1 MNSFYLFSMTKP
13 PYLASIVHYWC
24 HKFVKKFESMS
35 YTNVSEI
42 IKVAIKL
49 IYIMYVNRW
58 QYANYVHYCF
68 YHRRMRIVVPLLTEI
83 VKMLYRQGTYVLRA
97 TPVP

>member
-13 PYLASIVHYWC
+13 PYLASIVHYWS
-24 HKFVKKFESMS
+24 HKFVKKFESKS

-49 IYIMYVNRW
+49 IAFKACADNAFDM
-58 QYANYVHYCF
+58 
-68 YHRRMRIVVPLLTEI
+68 L
-83 VKMLYRQGTYVLRA
+83 KMIL
-97 TPVP
+97 P